1 MSDRGSRGIYWR
13 LLGRS
18 AWDVL
23 GQSAVALIAGTSLGR
38 YEIQSP
44 LGAGG
49 MGEVYLARDPL
60 LGRTVAIKLLPTAFA
75 GDPDRLRRRPL

>member
-1 MSDRGSRGIYWR
+1 MSWAPEGPRHIPARAGAVR
-13 LLGRS
+13 

-23 GQSAVALIAGTSLGR
+23 GHSAVALIAGTPPGR

-60 LGRTVAIKLLPTAFA
+60 LGRTVAVKLLPTAFA
-75 GDPDRLRRRPL
+75 LNQL